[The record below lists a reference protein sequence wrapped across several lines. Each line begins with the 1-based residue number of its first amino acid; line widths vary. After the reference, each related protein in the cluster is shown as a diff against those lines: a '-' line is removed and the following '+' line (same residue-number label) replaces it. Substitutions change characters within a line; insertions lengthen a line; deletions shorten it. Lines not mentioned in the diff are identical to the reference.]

1 MDRELVIEE
10 GILLEPDQDPPFPK
24 GRMLRKIASRL
35 EPFQYTV
42 WNEFSP
48 LAVKHKAINLGQGFP
63 SFEPPEFVK
72 SALRHTVT
80 LPLNQ
85 YSRSQGHLPLVEE
98 IAQVYSRKHHRPIN
112 PATEVLVGMGASEL
126 LLSAFLG
133 LVDPGDQVVVF
144 DPYFDIYIPQIRMA
158 GGIPVAVPL
167 VPPSA
172 EESKWN
178 IDFTRLEQAFNE
190 KTRVFVLNTPLNPI
204 GKVYT
209 DEEMTKIA
217 AILAKW
223 PQVSIISD
231 EVYEHIVF
239 SGSLNSISNYG
250 DLWNRTAT
258 LSSAGK
264 IFSVTG
270 WKTGWAV
277 GGAEVIRKMAVAHQ
291 WTVFCSNTPCQAAVA
306 MALKQ
311 AEEPYNGHLTYY
323 KWLLSEYRRKL
334 ARLTTVLTTSK
345 RVKLRTMQPEG
356 GFFLLAEIVGEV
368 PQQYRAKATLDF
380 AFCRWV
386 TEQYGV
392 TAIPASAFFTKE
404 NEHLGKRFAR
414 FALCKRD
421 EEYEE
426 VAARLE
432 SQ

>member
-1 MDRELVIEE
+1 
-10 GILLEPDQDPPFPK
+10 
-24 GRMLRKIASRL
+24 MLRQIASRL

-48 LAVKHKAINLGQGFP
+48 LALKHKAINLGQGFP

-72 SALRHTVT
+72 AALRHTVT

-98 IAQVYSRKHHRPIN
+98 VAKVYSLKHKRSIN
-112 PATEVLVGMGASEL
+112 PATEVVVGMGASEL

-133 LVDPGDQVVVF
+133 LVNPGDEVVVF

-167 VPPSA
+167 LPPSNNQ
-172 EESKWN
+172 SQWN
-178 IDFTRLEQAFNE
+178 IDFTRLEQAFNS
-190 KTRVFVLNTPLNPI
+190 KTRLFILNTPLNPI

-209 DEEMTKIA
+209 HSEMTKIA

-223 PQVSIISD
+223 PQVSIICD

-239 SGSLNSISNYG
+239 SGALNSLANYG
-250 DLWNRTAT
+250 DLWSRTAT

-264 IFSVTG
+264 IFSITG

-277 GGAEVIRKMAVAHQ
+277 GGAEIIRKLAVAHQ

-306 MALKQ
+306 IALKQ
-311 AEEPYNGHLTYY
+311 AEEPYNGYSTYY
-323 KWLLSEYRRKL
+323 QWLLNEYKRKL
-334 ARLTTVLTTSK
+334 ARLTHILSTSS
-345 RVKLRTMQPEG
+345 RVKLRTIEPEG

-368 PQQYRAKATLDF
+368 PQQYRATASLDF
-380 AFCRWV
+380 AFCRWI
-386 TEQYGV
+386 TEQWGV
-392 TAIPASAFFTKE
+392 TAIPASAFFTNE
-404 NEHLGKRFAR
+404 NQHFGERFAR

-421 EEYEE
+421 DEYEQ
-426 VAARLE
+426 VAERLDA
-432 SQ
+432 QK